1 MARVGSFRRGKVC
14 QNCGGIT
21 GPREKRTRRLRDIDF
36 IALATN
42 FARVG
47 FFHTKKNHGS
57 ARCCLLSTILRRF
70 SKITAIVDGSRRLST
85 NRKRCRDPV
94 FPPKRS
100 FAQKRG
106 RSSIRFRI
114 IITIL
119 FPPSVVDPRN
129 VRLKGELEMIE
140 IERKFAILEITERGS
155 EFFPPR
161 FLRIG
166 GIRTIALNLGN
177 DGGLRRDSVE
187 CALNRRAE
195 AVAAG
200 EKKIYTREVG
210 ASLNGAP
217 DS

>member
-1 MARVGSFRRGKVC
+1 M
-14 QNCGGIT
+14 
-21 GPREKRTRRLRDIDF
+21 
-36 IALATN
+36 
-42 FARVG
+42 
-47 FFHTKKNHGS
+47 
-57 ARCCLLSTILRRF
+57 
-70 SKITAIVDGSRRLST
+70 
-85 NRKRCRDPV
+85 
-94 FPPKRS
+94 
-100 FAQKRG
+100 
-106 RSSIRFRI
+106 
-114 IITIL
+114 
-119 FPPSVVDPRN
+119 VDPRN